1 MVHFL
6 SRSLILLRWN
16 DLLDYWIYRI
26 VQLNLNS
33 LQQMLKEKKD
43 KKYCSI
49 ETDHIFSIL
58 IFFYESWVQIDAAFF
73 LDQRPK
79 GLNWIHQLSQF
90 NKTAVLKRLQA
101 CCIRDTAIWLRSS
114 ELKQQYVGQRY
125 AWLEHSF
132 LQSCLLRNKYRTWSM
147 VPK

>member
-1 MVHFL
+1 
-6 SRSLILLRWN
+6 
-16 DLLDYWIYRI
+16 
-26 VQLNLNS
+26 
-33 LQQMLKEKKD
+33 MLKEKKD

-90 NKTAVLKRLQA
+90 NKTAFLKCFQIL
-101 CCIRDTAIWLRSS
+101 
-114 ELKQQYVGQRY
+114 
-125 AWLEHSF
+125 
-132 LQSCLLRNKYRTWSM
+132 NKNNPQT
-147 VPK
+147 KLNT